1 MARGNLIQG
10 YAKGKLGSTV
20 YSVSHGVQV
29 SRAYNPAKYDR
40 KSDSQIIR
48 RAQWISASQYYSRAI
63 ASQFKFAFENKKAN
77 QSEQNRFMKL
87 NWNRGVI
94 RKYDDVSNP
103 NYPSV
108 GRFIISDGSLRP
120 LVTRL
125 HLSGGFF
132 FAVPTIDDNSI
143 ASNTLGYLSRC
154 MVRLGYRQGDIV
166 TFSII
171 RTSAQSGSNLQP
183 IIAGD
188 TPPEYFFIQFTLDIN
203 STITME
209 SMNIAVVDGTTFS
222 ESNSQGYVAYIPYE
236 EPVIMGGCVQ
246 VSRKL
251 RNRLLVSYAE
261 IALNSM
267 GNQAMIYGQSNEW
280 RQIVIDSWK
289 ATGNAI
295 LQGDDS
301 LNATSS
307 SIVENES
314 DLQFPRTW
322 ASMQGKAVVTN
333 VILDNTQFAS
343 RIFFYRDADYIYRG
357 YPQDDGTVAYIP
369 KSNNSWTAIARQD
382 STDPHRWVFE
392 SSAADKEIGG
402 MYIYNV

>member
-10 YAKGKLGSTV
+10 YGRGKLGSTV
-20 YSVSHGVQV
+20 YSISHGVQV
-29 SRAYNPAKYDR
+29 SRVYNPAKFDR

-48 RAQWISASQYYSRAI
+48 RAQWVSASQYYSRAI
-63 ASQFKFAFENKKAN
+63 ASQFKFAFENKKPN
-77 QSEQNRFMKL
+77 ESFQNAFMKR
-87 NWNRGVI
+87 NWNRGI
-94 RKYDDVSNP
+94 LRAFDDVSNP

-108 GRFIISDGSLRP
+108 GRFIISEGSLRP

-125 HLSGGFF
+125 HSSGGFF

-188 TPPEYFFIQFTLDIN
+188 TPPEYFFIQFTLDVN

-209 SMNIAVVDGTTFS
+209 SMNIVVLNGQTFDDTD
-222 ESNSQGYVAYIPYE
+222 SQGYAAYVPTSE
-236 EPVIMGGCVQ
+236 EVIMGGCVQ
-246 VSRKL
+246 VSRQL
-251 RNRLLVSYAE
+251 RARLLVSYAE
-261 IALNSM
+261 IALNRM
-267 GNQAMIYGQSNEW
+267 GNQAMIYGQSSEW
-280 RQIVIDSWK
+280 RQAVIDSWK
-289 ATGNAI
+289 ATGNAM

-301 LNATSS
+301 ENATSS

-314 DLQFPRTW
+314 TLVFPRTW
-322 ASMQGKAVVTN
+322 ASMQDKAVVTN
-333 VILDNTQFAS
+333 VILTNTQFAS
-343 RIFFYRDADYIYRG
+343 RIIFYRDADYIYRG
-357 YPQDDGTVAYIP
+357 IPQDDGTVKYLP
-369 KSNNSWTAIARQD
+369 KSGDTWTAIARQD

-392 SSAADKEIGG
+392 SSATSLQIGG
-402 MYIYNV
+402 MYINNV